1 MSHNKYFQFK
11 QFRIEQHFAAMKVN
25 TDGVLLGAWT
35 NIDGVDTVLDV
46 GTGTGLIALMIAQRN
61 QNSFI
66 TGIDIDQHAAVEAAE
81 NAGKSPWPDRI
92 SIQHISFQD
101 FTETKSGKFSLI
113 ISNPP
118 FFSNSVKN
126 SNTRL
131 SAARHNHLLPFAD
144 IISGTLRMVDEK
156 GRLSI
161 ILPVDEADLFIE
173 MAAKNGLFLRR
184 IASVKPFPDKEPNRS
199 LMEFSF
205 LKGETERTV
214 FSVYN
219 ETKVDY
225 SQEFMSLARDFYL
238 KL

>member
-205 LKGETERTV
+205 LISETERTV

-219 ETKVDY
+219 ETKVNY
-225 SQEFMSLARDFYL
+225 SQEFIRLARDFYL

>member
-35 NIDGVDTVLDV
+35 NIDGLDTVLDV

-205 LKGETERTV
+205 LISETERTV

-219 ETKVDY
+219 ETKVNY
-225 SQEFMSLARDFYL
+225 SQEFIRLARDFYL

>member
-11 QFRIEQHFAAMKVN
+11 QFRIEQQHAAMKVN
-25 TDGVLLGAWT
+25 TDGVLLGAWA
-35 NIDGVDTVLDV
+35 NIDGVDSVLDV

-61 QNSFI
+61 NNSII
-66 TGIDIDQHAAVEAAE
+66 TGIDIDEHAAVEAAE
-81 NAGKSPWPDRI
+81 NVRKSPWPDRI
-92 SIQHISFQD
+92 SIQNISFQD
-101 FTETKSGKFSLI
+101 FADTNSGKFSLI

-126 SNTRL
+126 ANVRV

-144 IISGTLRMVDEK
+144 MISGTLRMLNEK
-156 GRLSI
+156 GHLSI

-173 MAAKNGLFLRR
+173 LAAKNGMFLQR
-184 IASVKPFPDKEPNRS
+184 IANVKPFPDKEPNRS
-199 LMEFSF
+199 LLEFSF

-214 FSVYN
+214 FSLYD
-219 ETKVDY
+219 ETKVNY
-225 SQEFMSLARDFYL
+225 SQEFVRLARDFYL

>member
-11 QFRIEQHFAAMKVN
+11 QFRIEQQHAAMKVN

-35 NIDGVDTVLDV
+35 NIDGVSSVLDV
-46 GTGTGLIALMIAQRN
+46 GTGTGLIALMIAQRS

-66 TGIDIDQHAAVEAAE
+66 TGIDIDQHAAIEAAE
-81 NAGKSPWPDRI
+81 NAGKSPWPHRI
-92 SIQHISFQD
+92 SIQHISFQN
-101 FTETKSGKFSLI
+101 FAETNTGKFSLI

-126 SNTRL
+126 ANTRL

-144 IISGTLRMVDEK
+144 IISGTRRMLDEK
-156 GRLSI
+156 GHLSI

-173 MAAKNGLFLRR
+173 SASNNGLFLRR
-184 IASVKPFPDKEPNRS
+184 IANVKPFPDKEPNRS

-205 LKGETERTV
+205 LKSETVRTV

-219 ETKVDY
+219 ETKLNY
-225 SQEFMSLARDFYL
+225 SQEFISLARDFYL

>member
-66 TGIDIDQHAAVEAAE
+66 SGIDIDQHAAVEAAE

-92 SIQHISFQD
+92 SIQHISFQN
-101 FTETKSGKFSLI
+101 FAENYSGKFSLI

-144 IISGTLRMVDEK
+144 IISGTLRMLDEK
-156 GRLSI
+156 GHLSI

-184 IASVKPFPDKEPNRS
+184 IASVKPFPDKKPNRS

-205 LKGETERTV
+205 LKSETERTV

>member
-11 QFRIEQHFAAMKVN
+11 QFRIEQHHAAMKVN
-25 TDGVLLGAWT
+25 TDGVLLGAWA
-35 NIDGVDTVLDV
+35 NMNGVDSVLDV

-66 TGIDIDQHAAVEAAE
+66 TGIDIDEHAAVEAKE

-101 FTETKSGKFSLI
+101 FAETNPGKFSLI

-126 SNTRL
+126 ADRRV
-131 SAARHNHLLPFAD
+131 SAARHNHLLPFTD
-144 IISGTLRMVDEK
+144 IILGTLRMLDEK
-156 GRLSI
+156 GHLSI
-161 ILPVDEADLFIE
+161 ILPVDEADLFNE
-173 MAAKNGLFLRR
+173 SAVNNGLFLRR
-184 IASVKPFPDKEPNRS
+184 FASVKPFPDKEPNRS

-205 LKGETERTV
+205 LKGETERTI

>member
-11 QFRIEQHFAAMKVN
+11 QFRIEQQLAAMKVN
-25 TDGVLLGAWT
+25 TDGVLLGAWA
-35 NIDGVDTVLDV
+35 NMNGVDSVLDI

-66 TGIDIDQHAAVEAAE
+66 TGIDIDEHAAVEAKE
-81 NAGKSPWPDRI
+81 NAGKSPWSDRI

-101 FTETKSGKFSLI
+101 FAETCSQKFSLI

-126 SNTRL
+126 ADRRV

-144 IISGTLRMVDEK
+144 IISGTLRMLDEK
-156 GRLSI
+156 GHLSI

-173 MAAKNGLFLRR
+173 LAVNNGLFLRR
-184 IASVKPFPDKEPNRS
+184 FASVKPFPDKEPNRS